1 MDYRDDGFTAGPT
14 ERGFLVGASARRSR
28 PLIHIDESLDE
39 LALLADTA
47 GIKVV
52 GRAIQHMNQIDPAT
66 YIGSGKAEE
75 IREEVASLLTVRR
88 SFWTFSRSTLIRGK
102 ARCKSNWPNTN
113 IACPALPVNGR
124 IWRGKQVA
132 VAGAVVRRE

>member
-1 MDYRDDGFTAGPT
+1 MVDYRDDGFTAGPT

-52 GRAIQHMNQIDPAT
+52 GRAIQHLNQIDPAT
-66 YIGSGKAEE
+66 YIGSGKAED
-75 IREEVASLLTVRR
+75 IREESPSLQAAGDIFDDDLFPPHHRN
-88 SFWTFSRSTLIRGK
+88 SQKPF
-102 ARCKSNWPNTN
+102 
-113 IACPALPVNGR
+113 PVH
-124 IWRGKQVA
+124 
-132 VAGAVVRRE
+132 